1 MVIEFNLQHIMIL
14 LQLEQLLYVEMEPI
28 ALVGID
34 EGHALIM
41 VEWQD
46 GYDYDWMVYKFRINM
61 KSFLMS
67 SVLFLFVSISML
79 NAQPVKHMKFMGIP
93 IDGNAISFC
102 QKLKEKGFSKDVD
115 DNEGNPSNAYCFK
128 GNFYGEDAHIQVDY
142 THDSHTVYSV
152 TVYIIKRTALA
163 LYPIQ
168 RDYLKAV
175 EAKYRF
181 KKKVINPQ
189 LYQYDYYIFDGF
201 DPIGL
206 IQTFIIDSNTIES
219 TKNAMLS
226 ISYVDVEN
234 YLKYENRKRNDI

>member
-1 MVIEFNLQHIMIL
+1 MKRL
-14 LQLEQLLYVEMEPI
+14 LMC
-28 ALVGID
+28 
-34 EGHALIM
+34 
-41 VEWQD
+41 
-46 GYDYDWMVYKFRINM
+46 
-61 KSFLMS
+61 

-93 IDGNAISFC
+93 IDGNVISFC
-102 QKLKEKGFSKDVD
+102 QKLKEKGFSKDKED
-115 DNEGNPSNAYCFK
+115 APNAYCFTGK
-128 GNFYGEDAHIQVDY
+128 FYGEDANVQVDY

-175 EAKYRF
+175 EDKYKF
-181 KKKVINPQ
+181 EKKVINPQ

-206 IQTFIIDSNTIES
+206 IQTFIVDSNTIQS
-219 TKNAMLS
+219 TKEAMLS

-234 YLKYENRKRNDI
+234 YMDYENRKRNDI

>member
-1 MVIEFNLQHIMIL
+1 MKRL
-14 LQLEQLLYVEMEPI
+14 LMC
-28 ALVGID
+28 
-34 EGHALIM
+34 
-41 VEWQD
+41 
-46 GYDYDWMVYKFRINM
+46 
-61 KSFLMS
+61 

-79 NAQPVKHMKFMGIP
+79 NAQSVKHMKFMGIP
-93 IDGNAISFC
+93 IDGNVISFC
-102 QKLKEKGFSKDVD
+102 QKLKEKGFSKDKED
-115 DNEGNPSNAYCFK
+115 APNAYCFTGK
-128 GNFYGEDAHIQVDY
+128 FYGEDANVQVDY

-175 EAKYRF
+175 EDKYKF
-181 KKKVINPQ
+181 EKKVINPQ

-206 IQTFIIDSNTIES
+206 IQTFIVDSNTIQS
-219 TKNAMLS
+219 TKEAMLS

-234 YLKYENRKRNDI
+234 YMDYENRKRNDI